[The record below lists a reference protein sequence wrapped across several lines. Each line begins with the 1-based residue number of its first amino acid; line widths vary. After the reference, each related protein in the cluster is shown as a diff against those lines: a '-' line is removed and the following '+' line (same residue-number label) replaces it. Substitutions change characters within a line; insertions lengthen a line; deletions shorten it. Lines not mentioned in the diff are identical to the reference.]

1 MAKLGVFDKAM
12 AQSELLEQVADFK
25 AKFYP
30 RKWAEY
36 SLARIGSLELVPSDI
51 HKEALRRD
59 YAKMAG
65 MIYGERPDFDTLMV
79 EISNIER
86 KINKA

>member
-1 MAKLGVFDKAM
+1 MAKLGVLDKAM

-36 SLARIGSLELVPSDI
+36 ELARIGSLKLIPSGV
-51 HKEALRRD
+51 HKEALKRD
-59 YAKMAG
+59 YSKMAG
-65 MIYGERPDFDTLMV
+65 MIYGECPNFDDLMA
-79 EISNIER
+79 EIAKIEVR
-86 KINKA
+86 INGK